1 MKCFQTKYKL
11 LCLYKGDADLT
22 FTFATNVFL
31 SLAKVYFQSLLII
44 ERHRLATDQFNYP
57 GLVSTNCEKRVHQ
70 SMAEIG

>member
-31 SLAKVYFQSLLII
+31 SLFSVASNNRETQTGSGHGPI
-44 ERHRLATDQFNYP
+44 
-57 GLVSTNCEKRVHQ
+57 
-70 SMAEIG
+70 

>member
-11 LCLYKGDADLT
+11 LCLYKGDAVT
-22 FTFATNVFL
+22 FRFATNVFL

-44 ERHRLATDQFNYP
+44 ERQRLATDQFNYL